1 MNQSTKRELTLL
13 SNQINK
19 EITLMRE
26 FVRVF
31 GRKPVDYVEFDK
43 WVLKCS
49 LHGSKSF

>member
-1 MNQSTKRELTLL
+1 MDQSTKLELIRFT
-13 SNQINK
+13 NHVNK

-26 FVRVF
+26 FMRVF

-43 WVLKCS
+43 WVLKCT